1 MVSSTANGHI
11 RTRPPESTSS
21 STGPGPVIVR
31 MLSLFSV
38 VLLCDCESVEGT
50 ASTGRDAAVALGTP
64 ISFSGDPG
72 RDARALG
79 GSNQI
84 VQLADWGRMSA
95 GQNWSKI
102 FGKHQV
108 YGEKGFT
115 AKASPP
121 PRRARNIPTFHRP
134 DGKIQIYYRL
144 EHFGGVNV
152 SNSRKTF
159 NDNSVVTVT
168 PNQLEPLVKV
178 VQAHLGEQG
187 TVSALPSENVLVIT
201 CAKAAQDSVMQ
212 LMEHV
217 DSGRKQV
224 EIAVRIF
231 EVSDDFDRQVG
242 MNSLLKHLGTNNS
255 QALLGNF
262 SPAAFVG
269 RVVDPLNGVG
279 PDPGGM
285 LNLVGELQK
294 IGVGIDVTLEALERS
309 GMVKVVSQ
317 PRMTVEAGQPAYMM
331 AGQELP
337 IREGR
342 LTNDKFVTEKITY
355 KPVGVQ
361 LHITPQSIG
370 EESVKLHILTVVSAI
385 SGFAPLPSLKGS
397 EIKAQLMN
405 PVLDSRQAETRVE
418 VAHGSTLAFGGLRM
432 ARQIGREEKIPI
444 LGDAPGIGNLFKSKR
459 RQKKMSDLYFFV
471 TPHLISR

>member
-1 MVSSTANGHI
+1 MFSRSKRSAKKLGHSAWSARTTPGKDNSAI
-11 RTRPPESTSS
+11 TPLKRARTRRTPRRANSPAAFAAIPHASALPDSLRAIHPHLPSLLPP
-21 STGPGPVIVR
+21 
-31 MLSLFSV
+31 LFSV

-50 ASTGRDAAVALGTP
+50 GSTGRDAAVALGTP

-79 GSNQI
+79 GSNRI

-212 LMEHV
+212 LMEQSMVPSVPLPGRSVAQIHMRMALMKHKFGSV
-217 DSGRKQV
+217 D
-224 EIAVRIF
+224 
-231 EVSDDFDRQVG
+231 
-242 MNSLLKHLGTNNS
+242 
-255 QALLGNF
+255 
-262 SPAAFVG
+262 
-269 RVVDPLNGVG
+269 
-279 PDPGGM
+279 
-285 LNLVGELQK
+285 
-294 IGVGIDVTLEALERS
+294 
-309 GMVKVVSQ
+309 
-317 PRMTVEAGQPAYMM
+317 
-331 AGQELP
+331 
-337 IREGR
+337 GR
-342 LTNDKFVTEKITY
+342 LYTTDGITR
-355 KPVGVQ
+355 
-361 LHITPQSIG
+361 L
-370 EESVKLHILTVVSAI
+370 
-385 SGFAPLPSLKGS
+385 
-397 EIKAQLMN
+397 
-405 PVLDSRQAETRVE
+405 
-418 VAHGSTLAFGGLRM
+418 LAC
-432 ARQIGREEKIPI
+432 IP
-444 LGDAPGIGNLFKSKR
+444 
-459 RQKKMSDLYFFV
+459 
-471 TPHLISR
+471 

>member
-1 MVSSTANGHI
+1 MVSSTTNGHSRACHAVSASPKI
-11 RTRPPESTSS
+11 GLGQNTRRVLFAFPMA
-21 STGPGPVIVR
+21 
-31 MLSLFSV
+31 ML
-38 VLLCDCESVEGT
+38 CHCGSVEDT
-50 ASTGRDAAVALGTP
+50 ATNGRDAAIALGTP
-64 ISFSGDPG
+64 IAFSRDPG
-72 RDARALG
+72 RDASALG

-84 VQLADWGRMSA
+84 IQLADWGRMSA

-115 AKASPP
+115 AKAAPT

-134 DGKIQIYYRL
+134 DGKIQINYRL
-144 EHFGGVNV
+144 EHNGGENLT
-152 SNSRKTF
+152 NSRKSF
-159 NDNSVVTVT
+159 NDDSVVTVT

-201 CAKAAQDSVMQ
+201 CAQAAQDSVMQ

-217 DSGRKQV
+217 DSGRIQV
-224 EIAVRIF
+224 EIAVRSF
-231 EVSDDFDRQVG
+231 EVADDFDRQVG
-242 MNSLLKHLGTNNS
+242 MNSLLKHLGTTNS

-269 RVVDPLNGVG
+269 QLVDPLNGVG

-294 IGVGIDVTLEALERS
+294 VGVGIDITLEALERS

-342 LTNDKFVTEKITY
+342 LTNDKFVTEKVSY

-385 SGFAPLPSLKGS
+385 SGFTPLPSLKGN
-397 EIKAQLMN
+397 EIKGQLMN

-418 VAHGSTLAFGGLRM
+418 VPHGSTLAFGGLRM

-444 LGDAPGIGNLFKSKR
+444 LGDAPGIGKLFKSKR
-459 RQKKMSDLYFFV
+459 RQKTMSDLYFFV

>member
-1 MVSSTANGHI
+1 MVSPLNIGN
-11 RTRPPESTSS
+11 TRARLPVPVSPEAAWE
-21 STGPGPVIVR
+21 R
-31 MLSLFSV
+31 LLLRA
-38 VLLCDCESVEGT
+38 LLCLFPLLFCQCESVEGT
-50 ASTGRDAAVALGTP
+50 GADKRDASIALGTP
-64 ISFSGDPG
+64 IAFSGNTG

-84 VQLADWGRMSA
+84 IQLADWGRMSA

-115 AKASPP
+115 AESAPR

-134 DGKIQIYYRL
+134 DGKVQIYYRL
-144 EHFGGVNV
+144 EHLGGVNV
-152 SNSRKTF
+152 TNSRKSF

-201 CAKAAQDSVMQ
+201 CAKAAQTSVMQ

-224 EIAVRIF
+224 EISVRIF
-231 EVSDDFDRQVG
+231 EVADDFDMQVG
-242 MNSLLKHLGTNNS
+242 MNSLLKHLGTSNS

-269 RVVDPLNGVG
+269 RVVDPLSGVG

-285 LNLVGELQK
+285 LNLVGALK
-294 IGVGIDVTLEALERS
+294 KAGVGIDVTLEALERS

-370 EESVKLHILTVVSAI
+370 EDSVKLHILTVVSAI
-385 SGFAPLPSLKGS
+385 SGFAPLPSMKNN
-397 EIKAQLMN
+397 EIKGQLMN

-418 VAHGSTLAFGGLRM
+418 VPHGSTLAFGGLRM

-459 RQKKMSDLYFFV
+459 KQKTMTDLYFFV
-471 TPHLISR
+471 TPHLVSQ